1 MQLVINVEN
10 AQIGIRLLGDFCP
23 CVLLSLGNFRAFIE
37 HILSAFHSKVCML
50 SFFIKLNLKYD
61 FEVQYEGSSWE
72 K

>member
-10 AQIGIRLLGDFCP
+10 AQIEIRLLGGFLP
-23 CVLLSLGNFRAFIE
+23 MHLLSIDC
-37 HILSAFHSKVCML
+37 AFHSKVCML

-61 FEVQYEGSSWE
+61 CEVQYEGSSWD